1 MVVERAVVSVS
12 GLQAILLDMA
22 FPSVEELTAL
32 ITPLA
37 ASHQLDV
44 EGVRVAK
51 AGPKTSVAIKLDSD
65 SRPDL
70 DLLEVV
76 SQEIGELF
84 DAAEARGE
92 LNFGAGY
99 LLEVS
104 TPGVDTPLTAPRHWR
119 RNRSRLVGIEQDGQ
133 TRIARIGALNDDGTA
148 VILIERNKKLLEVTV
163 LELAN
168 SPRAVV
174 EIEFAKPAQDEV
186 DLAGRTF
193 DEAVAH
199 TN

>member
-1 MVVERAVVSVS
+1 MAVAGVSAS
-12 GLQAILLDMA
+12 PAILISMA
-22 FPSVEELTAL
+22 FPTEAELIDL

-37 ASHQLDV
+37 ASHRLDV
-44 EGVRVAK
+44 EGLRVTK
-51 AGPKTSVAIKLDSD
+51 AGPKSSVAIKLDSD

-76 SQEIGELF
+76 SNEVGELF

-104 TPGVDTPLTAPRHWR
+104 TPGVDMPLTQPRHWR
-119 RNRSRLVGIEQDGQ
+119 RNRGRLVAIQEDGAKQ
-133 TRIARIGALNDDGTA
+133 VARIGALNSEETA
-148 VILIERNKKLLEVTV
+148 VILITRNKKLLEVTA

-168 SPRAVV
+168 SPHAVV
-174 EIEFAKPAQDEV
+174 EIEFAKPAQEE
-186 DLAGRTF
+186 LALAERSF
-193 DEAVAH
+193 DEAAGEI
-199 TN
+199 TP